1 MENSNKALLIVDV
14 QNGFVNDATRHIVP
28 KVEALQKQ
36 YAHVYA
42 TRFINTEG
50 SPYRKLLDWHRFY
63 ASSDD
68 VPLAFQPVD
77 GVIVIDKH
85 VYTCVTPAF
94 LDDLR
99 SKGIE
104 EVAICGIDTDAC
116 VSACAIGLFENGIRP
131 ILLSEACASH
141 AGPEYPR
148 SRPPHTPT
156 PHRKEPDPMTTPP
169 ADSNSPDTIPRSPTV
184 EAAQSEA
191 GLRRV
196 LAYIC
201 AQRHRR
207 LIAFTGVFLVI
218 LAVVKI
224 PISMLIAILYPVA
237 FAALGGFTRFESDD
251 AFSSTTIF
259 VLVQTTLNLVLPLTI
274 TLLIFGRLRKTYKK
288 YIPTGQPMGASD
300 FGELDG

>member
-1 MENSNKALLIVDV
+1 
-14 QNGFVNDATRHIVP
+14 
-28 KVEALQKQ
+28 
-36 YAHVYA
+36 
-42 TRFINTEG
+42 
-50 SPYRKLLDWHRFY
+50 
-63 ASSDD
+63 
-68 VPLAFQPVD
+68 
-77 GVIVIDKH
+77 
-85 VYTCVTPAF
+85 
-94 LDDLR
+94 
-99 SKGIE
+99 
-104 EVAICGIDTDAC
+104 
-116 VSACAIGLFENGIRP
+116 
-131 ILLSEACASH
+131 
-141 AGPEYPR
+141 
-148 SRPPHTPT
+148 
-156 PHRKEPDPMTTPP
+156 MTTPP
-169 ADSNSPDTIPRSPTV
+169 ADSNSPNTNPRSPTV
-184 EAAQSEA
+184 EAAQSEV

-224 PISMLIAILYPVA
+224 PVSMLIAILYPIA

>member
-63 ASSDD
+63 ASSND
-68 VPLAFQPVD
+68 VPLAFQPID
-77 GVIVIDKH
+77 GVVVIDKH

-94 LDDLR
+94 LEDLH

-141 AGPEYPR
+141 AGPEY
-148 SRPPHTPT
+148 HQ
-156 PHRKEPDPMTTPP
+156 
-169 ADSNSPDTIPRSPTV
+169 
-184 EAAQSEA
+184 AA
-191 GLRRV
+191 LRI
-196 LAYIC
+196 LP
-201 AQRHRR
+201 R
-207 LIAFTGVFLVI
+207 LIGKNQI
-218 LAVVKI
+218 L
-224 PISMLIAILYPVA
+224 
-237 FAALGGFTRFESDD
+237 
-251 AFSSTTIF
+251 
-259 VLVQTTLNLVLPLTI
+259 
-274 TLLIFGRLRKTYKK
+274 
-288 YIPTGQPMGASD
+288 
-300 FGELDG
+300 